1 MKILFVNDQYER
13 GGAGR
18 VAAILANQL
27 YAKGYDIIS
36 VYDYQNWGHTYN
48 VNDKIPRRLIITQ
61 STKVGI
67 LDKTL
72 KWWNCIKS
80 IRRYIKEEKPDII
93 IATQAM
99 MFFCCYIAN
108 MNIGIPIIAADHT
121 SFTRRINPLLDFVR
135 YRLYAKANG
144 LSILT
149 KKDFKV
155 LGDKYPNKQVI
166 YNPISFPIL
175 ATPRIRKKRILCVGR
190 LEVWDIKGFDLI
202 IKIWAEL
209 APKYPEW
216 TLEIAGPGDSK
227 SKAYLKKMIEDNKL
241 SSCILLG
248 QVDDMKNLYSSS
260 EIFALPSR
268 MEGFPMV
275 LMEAMSQGCACI
287 AFEVGGATNEM
298 LDENSGII
306 VKDGDI
312 EAFKQALIT
321 LIKDKT
327 IRELYSIN
335 AINSVKKFSVD
346 EFVDSWECLIHKTHN
361 KNISVKN
368 S

>member
-27 YAKGYDIIS
+27 YVKGYDIIS
-36 VYDYQNWGHTYN
+36 VCDYHNWGHTYH
-48 VNDKIPRRLIITQ
+48 VNDKIPRKLIITR
-61 STKVGI
+61 STKVGT
-67 LDKTL
+67 LDRIF
-72 KWWNCIKS
+72 KWWNCIRS
-80 IRRYIKEEKPDII
+80 IRRYIKEEKPDLI

-99 MFFCCYIAN
+99 MFLCCYIAN
-108 MNIGIPIIAADHT
+108 ISIGIPMIAADHT

-135 YRLYAKANG
+135 YRLYAKATG

-149 KKDFKV
+149 KKDFNI
-155 LGDKYPNKQVI
+155 LGNKYPNKQVI

-175 ATPRIRKKRILCVGR
+175 DTTATRKKRILCVGR
-190 LEVWDIKGFDLI
+190 LEVWDIKGFDII

-209 APKYPEW
+209 APQYPEW
-216 TLEIAGPGDSK
+216 TLDIAGSGDSK
-227 SKAYLKKMIEDNKL
+227 SKAYLEKMIEDNNL

-298 LDENSGII
+298 LDENAGII

-312 EAFKQALIT
+312 EAFKQALIAM
-321 LIKDKT
+321 IKDKT
-327 IRELYSIN
+327 IREQYSIN
-335 AINSVKKFSVD
+335 AINSVQRFSVD
-346 EFVDSWECLIHKTHN
+346 KFVDSWERLIYKAHN